1 MATTWINKVRQEGMI
16 ETGSAMRVWWLSRFQ
31 GCKVTEVR
39 MKPQAGMFG
48 HVSYRKV
55 WVLKLREDEKP
66 Q

>member
-1 MATTWINKVRQEGMI
+1 MATTWINKASEEGLI

-39 MKPQAGMFG
+39 MKPQEGIFG

-55 WVLKLREDEKP
+55 WILKPRTEAKV